1 MHRAERAGLALSAYV
16 RQRLLEGGRVM
27 SLRVTLTFDEPER
40 YERPVQGTLGGVYT
54 EQYRCGF
61 CSVTSADDLELAEH
75 VVRAH
80 MDRAEIE
87 TAVYTAAKS

>member
-1 MHRAERAGLALSAYV
+1 
-16 RQRLLEGGRVM
+16 M

-40 YERPVQGTLGGVYT
+40 YERPVPDSLGGVYCDA
-54 EQYRCGF
+54 YRCGF
-61 CSVTSADDLELAEH
+61 CPVTSADDLELAEH

-87 TAVYTAAKS
+87 TVTYSAARS

>member
-1 MHRAERAGLALSAYV
+1 
-16 RQRLLEGGRVM
+16 M

-80 MDRAEIE
+80 TDRAEIE